1 MFSNHHVRQH
11 WWDAE
16 SQGHTPCTSVCVCV
30 CVYKHQCTS
39 LCRSP
44 VCSANRL
51 TSPATSAGLS
61 SAAASFL
68 GLQISVPLRD
78 PGPSHSQPALSG
90 GAEGFW
96 SSCDPDPDKCDPI
109 RLSPPAGLWSTVV
122 VTPQRLPGR
131 QRDRLWKAAEA
142 CHVTD
147 THLSPP
153 WNTQRCPTEVSIWYL
168 VHLFW
173 WESDLW
179 WETGQSTKS
188 QIRAVD
194 QGSVSNGSALFFAS
208 RCSMSFK
215 CLCDAAA
222 PGPNWIRQ
230 KVFQNADAF
239 IFCRRSWNSW
249 VDHSGQ
255 V

>member
-1 MFSNHHVRQH
+1 MQGDRMWISYYKILYARFVIGSSSENTHSPGNGSAFVGLRGPGCSATIMWGSTGEMLNHRVTHLV
-11 WWDAE
+11 
-16 SQGHTPCTSVCVCV
+16 PPCV

-51 TSPATSAGLS
+51 TSPVTSAGLS
-61 SAAASFL
+61 PAAASFL

-109 RLSPPAGLWSTVV
+109 RLSAPAGLWSTVI

-153 WNTQRCPTEVSIWYL
+153 WNTQMSYWGFYL
-168 VHLFW
+168 IPGASVLMGIRSLMRDWAKHQV
-173 WESDLW
+173 SDL
-179 WETGQSTKS
+179 SS
-188 QIRAVD
+188 
-194 QGSVSNGSALFFAS
+194 GSGF
-208 RCSMSFK
+208 SF
-215 CLCDAAA
+215 
-222 PGPNWIRQ
+222 
-230 KVFQNADAF
+230 
-239 IFCRRSWNSW
+239 
-249 VDHSGQ
+249 
-255 V
+255 